1 LNARDRIWPYLISI
15 LAAISAVL
23 VVLDL
28 PIPPRAIL
36 VLAFATV
43 CPGMALIRLLRL
55 EEPLMELLL
64 AIVVSLGLAGVVA
77 IATVYAGAWNAQI
90 VLLALVEITLVA
102 VLADAL
108 RSDRAAA

>member
-1 LNARDRIWPYLISI
+1 VSIRDRIWPYAISI
-15 LAAISAVL
+15 LAATSAVL

-55 EEPLMELLL
+55 DEPLAEFLL
-64 AIVVSLGLAGVVA
+64 AIVVSLALSGVVA
-77 IATVYAGAWNAQI
+77 TATVYAGAWDAQV
-90 VLLALVEITLVA
+90 VLLALVELTLVA
-102 VLADAL
+102 VLADLL
-108 RSDRAAA
+108 RSDRSAA